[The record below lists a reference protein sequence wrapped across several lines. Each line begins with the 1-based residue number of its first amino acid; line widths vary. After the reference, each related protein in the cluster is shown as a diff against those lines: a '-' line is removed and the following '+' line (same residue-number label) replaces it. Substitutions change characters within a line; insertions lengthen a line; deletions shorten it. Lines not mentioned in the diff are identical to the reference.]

1 MPMADSNQSISSSA
15 SYEEQLR
22 AANEIV
28 YKHSLELARLK
39 QALEIANA
47 QQETLLHFIS
57 HEVKGY
63 LTEGE
68 AGFASIVEGG
78 YGTVPDQLR
87 TMASSALSSVR
98 KGVATIMDI
107 LDASNLKK

>member
-1 MPMADSNQSISSSA
+1 MADSNQSISSSA

-68 AGFASIVEGG
+68 AGFASIVEGD
-78 YGTVPDQLR
+78 YGTIQDVPGIVSHSQR
-87 TMASSALSSVR
+87 C
-98 KGVATIMDI
+98 
-107 LDASNLKK
+107 